1 MIDLNHYSISDIVRR
16 CNVTHQTV
24 YRWLKAG
31 TIPAEAVSKVPSRGR
46 YGFKVLVKS
55 DVAEALPVR
64 ANKPAKTVATEAATA

>member
-1 MIDLNHYSISDIVRR
+1 MTDQTYSISDIVRR

-31 TIPAEAVSKVPSRGR
+31 TIPETAVSKVPSRGR
-46 YGFKVLVKS
+46 YGFKVLVTK

-64 ANKPAKTVATEAATA
+64 AAKVAPAPSE

>member
-1 MIDLNHYSISDIVRR
+1 MTDLNHYSISEIVRR

-31 TIPAEAVSKVPSRGR
+31 TIPAEAVSRVPSRGR
-46 YGFKVLVKS
+46 YGFKVLVKA

-64 ANKPAKTVATEAATA
+64 PAKPVAVTA